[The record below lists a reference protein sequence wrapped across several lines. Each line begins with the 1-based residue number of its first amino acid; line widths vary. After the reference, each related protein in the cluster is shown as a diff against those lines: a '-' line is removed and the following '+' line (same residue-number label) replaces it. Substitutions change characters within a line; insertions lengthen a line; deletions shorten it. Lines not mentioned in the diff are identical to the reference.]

1 MWSLD
6 SPSLEFLKP
15 PSMERW
21 GKCRF
26 GYIGGSI
33 CLQWDGE
40 GAIAVIDDEENDDD
54 DDCVILWRQSF
65 GF

>member
-1 MWSLD
+1 
-6 SPSLEFLKP
+6 
-15 PSMERW
+15 MERW